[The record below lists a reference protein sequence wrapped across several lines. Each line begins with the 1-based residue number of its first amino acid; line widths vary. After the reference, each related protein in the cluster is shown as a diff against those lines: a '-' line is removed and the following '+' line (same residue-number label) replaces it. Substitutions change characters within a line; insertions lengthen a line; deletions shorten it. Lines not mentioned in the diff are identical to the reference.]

1 MKKILSFEEF
11 INESEQHP
19 DNNVL
24 DKICKVFSDE
34 IKKHVQSNND
44 KTLVKWDKSDG
55 LSEFPDNS
63 YIFTFNFDDLGY
75 QESSV
80 YFDIVPE
87 KPLSQYK
94 NNELLDEFVE
104 KFEVYLS
111 NKFDNEEFDLNDLS
125 DKNIEYLKNILRKT
139 CEYIKKNVKL

>member
-1 MKKILSFEEF
+1 MKKIISFEEF
-11 INESEQHP
+11 INESEEHI
-19 DNNVL
+19 DNSVL
-24 DKICKVFSDE
+24 DDVCKLFSDE
-34 IKKHVQSNND
+34 IKKYVQSNSD
-44 KTLVKWDKSDG
+44 KTLVKCEKSDG
-55 LSEFPDNS
+55 LFEFPANS
-63 YIFTFNFDDLGY
+63 YIFTFDFDDLGY

-94 NNELLDEFVE
+94 NNEFLKEFIE

-111 NKFDNEEFDLNDLS
+111 NKFDDEEFDLNDLS